1 MPDKLNYGQI
11 LCNLKHKP
19 ALTKQDREMKR
30 KTKRRKLILEEKKT
44 AKLNHV
50 VYHKKDPFLIK
61 IKPLSLH
68 FLFAFPF
75 LSNNNITTSNNNH
88 SSTMMIVFVKLNKY

>member
-1 MPDKLNYGQI
+1 MPDKLNYGQS

-30 KTKRRKLILEEKKT
+30 RKKKNRRKLILEEKKT
-44 AKLNHV
+44 PKLNHV
-50 VYHKKDPFLIK
+50 VHHKKDPFLIK

-68 FLFAFPF
+68 FLFAFPLF
-75 LSNNNITTSNNNH
+75 FPIIISQSQI
-88 SSTMMIVFVKLNKY
+88 IIIPKIK